1 MDELLRLSIGGAA
14 NSDLNISGGEA
25 AGPTSLP
32 TDGVDRN
39 LLQPP
44 YDGQTFGSLE
54 EMVQYL
60 QSYAKAIGFQWR
72 YRTSRKNKSNGER
85 CGVRMVCT
93 KEGTNKPRGKSPKY
107 FRLSGREGCNVAMSS
122 SLQSDG
128 RWKIS
133 KIHLQH
139 CHEIDLNAVPL
150 HMRQHLL
157 ELNDRSGIEEE
168 EEEENEEEEEG
179 KPYDGQTFGSY
190 AELIQFLFSYAK
202 KVGFQWSIRTSRKD
216 KNSGKTCGICMVCS
230 KSKRRKQPNSEGEG
244 CDVSL
249 CSTLQK
255 DGQWKINKIHLRHC
269 HEMDPNA
276 TPILRRWYLLALN
289 GRLGIEEEEAKEE
302 GEEMEEGEGE
312 TEQEEAGNS
321 SLSNDIDRP
330 SIDPLYNGQT
340 FGSLQELI
348 QYLCSYAKAVGF
360 EWRKRTSRK
369 NENSGEI
376 CGVRMV
382 CNKEGKRGS
391 LGPSMKKGCPVAVNS
406 TLQKGGRW
414 RINKINLEHSH
425 EIDPNVRPFL
435 RRRHRSIP
443 PQLRDPLVSNDR
455 LGIED
460 EEEREEE
467 EEEEGAVPVALE
479 QPLDS
484 SGDEFDSPSINDAI
498 MEEQPS
504 FESSFNQQ
512 DAIDERG
519 TTCQNSPDLAG
530 NVGQNWKKLKR
541 DMGKLTTS
549 NSDNIRQLSNME
561 RTVDV
566 LISQY
571 FGDDVNTTLQ
581 DVRKLITG
589 HKNKVFHL
597 RSSKKSAQAECKNLY
612 RENPDLAATIDRA
625 KLALQAEESKLSQ
638 LTCEE
643 ARLEAAIQ
651 NLMAKKQSVLSQKAS
666 AAKNIEKENQKMEEL
681 KNTQEKIN
689 KAENSFRKW
698 QKETSYANS
707 TFISNLMDSKRVL
720 FK

>member
-1 MDELLRLSIGGAA
+1 
-14 NSDLNISGGEA
+14 
-25 AGPTSLP
+25 
-32 TDGVDRN
+32 
-39 LLQPP
+39 
-44 YDGQTFGSLE
+44 
-54 EMVQYL
+54 MVQYL

-107 FRLSGREGCNVAMSS
+107 FRPSGREGCNVAMSS

-139 CHEIDLNAVPL
+139 CHEIDLNAIPL

-157 ELNDRSGIEEE
+157 ELNDRSGTEEE

-179 KPYDGQTFGSY
+179 KPYDGTDFC
-190 AELIQFLFSYAK
+190 
-202 KVGFQWSIRTSRKD
+202 
-216 KNSGKTCGICMVCS
+216 KN
-230 KSKRRKQPNSEGEG
+230 KRRKRPNSEGEG

-255 DGQWKINKIHLRHC
+255 DGQWKINKTHLRHC

-289 GRLGIEEEEAKEE
+289 GRLGIEEEEGKEE

-312 TEQEEAGNS
+312 TEQEDAGNS
-321 SLSNDIDRP
+321 SLSSDIDRP
-330 SIDPLYNGQT
+330 SINPLYNGQT

-369 NENSGEI
+369 NENGGEI

-382 CNKEGKRGS
+382 CNKEGKLSS

-406 TLQKGGRW
+406 TLQKDGRW

-425 EIDPNVRPFL
+425 EIDPNARPFL
-435 RRRHRSIP
+435 RRRQRYIP

-467 EEEEGAVPVALE
+467 EEEEEGAVSVALE

-484 SGDEFDSPSINDAI
+484 SGDEYDSPSI

-504 FESSFNQQ
+504 FEASINQQ
-512 DAIDERG
+512 
-519 TTCQNSPDLAG
+519 SPDLSGDAG
-530 NVGQNWKKLKR
+530 QHWKKLKR
-541 DMGKLTTS
+541 DMGKMTTS
-549 NSDNIRQLSNME
+549 NSDNIKQLSIME
-561 RTVDV
+561 RTADV

-571 FGDDVNTTLQ
+571 SGDDVKTTLQ
-581 DVRKLITG
+581 DVRKLIIG

-597 RSSKKSAQAECKNLY
+597 RSSKNSAQAEFKHLY
-612 RENPDLAATIDRA
+612 RENPDLSAMIDRA
-625 KLALQAEESKLSQ
+625 KLAIQVEESKLSQ

-643 ARLEAAIQ
+643 ARIEEAIQ
-651 NLMAKKQSVLSQKAS
+651 NLMAKKQSVLLQKAS
-666 AAKNIEKENQKMEEL
+666 AAKNIENENQKMEEL
-681 KNTQEKIN
+681 KNTQEKIS

-698 QKETSYANS
+698 QNEMSYANS
-707 TFISNLMDSKRVL
+707 TFISNLMGSKMVL

>member
-1 MDELLRLSIGGAA
+1 MMDRLLVVWKKWYSICTRMPKLLGFNGDIELQERIR
-14 NSDLNISGGEA
+14 
-25 AGPTSLP
+25 
-32 TDGVDRN
+32 V
-39 LLQPP
+39 
-44 YDGQTFGSLE
+44 
-54 EMVQYL
+54 MVKDVVFVWCAL
-60 QSYAKAIGFQWR
+60 KR
-72 YRTSRKNKSNGER
+72 ERT
-85 CGVRMVCT
+85 
-93 KEGTNKPRGKSPKY
+93 KPRGKSPKY
-107 FRLSGREGCNVAMSS
+107 FRPSGREGCNVAMSS

-139 CHEIDLNAVPL
+139 CHEIDLNAIPL

-157 ELNDRSGIEEE
+157 ELNDRSGTEEE

-179 KPYDGQTFGSY
+179 KPYDGQTFRSY

-202 KVGFQWSIRTSRKD
+202 NVGFQWSIRTSRKD

-230 KSKRRKQPNSEGEG
+230 KNKRRKRPNSEGEG

-255 DGQWKINKIHLRHC
+255 DGWVLRKRKERRREKKWRKGRGRQNKKKLVTHL
-269 HEMDPNA
+269 
-276 TPILRRWYLLALN
+276 L
-289 GRLGIEEEEAKEE
+289 
-302 GEEMEEGEGE
+302 
-312 TEQEEAGNS
+312 S
-321 SLSNDIDRP
+321 SDIDRP
-330 SIDPLYNGQT
+330 SINPLYNGQT

-382 CNKEGKRGS
+382 CNKEGKLSS

-406 TLQKGGRW
+406 TLQKDGRW

-425 EIDPNVRPFL
+425 EIDPNARPFL
-435 RRRHRSIP
+435 RQRHRYIP

-467 EEEEGAVPVALE
+467 EGEEGAVSVALE

-484 SGDEFDSPSINDAI
+484 SGDEYDSPSI

-504 FESSFNQQ
+504 FEASFNQQ
-512 DAIDERG
+512 
-519 TTCQNSPDLAG
+519 SPDLAG
-530 NVGQNWKKLKR
+530 DAGQHWKKLKR
-541 DMGKLTTS
+541 DMGKMTTS
-549 NSDNIRQLSNME
+549 NSDNIKQLSNME
-561 RTVDV
+561 RTADV

-571 FGDDVNTTLQ
+571 SGDDVKTTLQ
-581 DVRKLITG
+581 DVRKLIIG

-597 RSSKKSAQAECKNLY
+597 R
-612 RENPDLAATIDRA
+612 A
-625 KLALQAEESKLSQ
+625 KLAIQVEESKLSQ

-643 ARLEAAIQ
+643 ARIEEAIQ
-651 NLMAKKQSVLSQKAS
+651 NLMAKKQSVLLQKAS
-666 AAKNIEKENQKMEEL
+666 AAKNIENENQKMEEL
-681 KNTQEKIN
+681 KNTQEKIS
-689 KAENSFRKW
+689 KAENSFRRW
-698 QKETSYANS
+698 QNEMSYANS
-707 TFISNLMDSKRVL
+707 TFISNLMGSKMVL

>member
-1 MDELLRLSIGGAA
+1 MDELFRLSIGGSA
-14 NSDLNISGGEA
+14 NSDVNISGVEA
-25 AGPTSLP
+25 AGPTSLSA
-32 TDGVDRN
+32 DGADRN
-39 LLQPP
+39 LIQPP

-107 FRLSGREGCNVAMSS
+107 FRPSGREGCNVAMSS

-139 CHEIDLNAVPL
+139 CHEIDLNAIPL

-157 ELNDRSGIEEE
+157 ELNDRSGTEEE

-202 KVGFQWSIRTSRKD
+202 NVGFQWSIRTSRKD

-230 KSKRRKQPNSEGEG
+230 KNKRRKRPNSEGEG

-255 DGQWKINKIHLRHC
+255 DGQWKINKTHLRHC

-289 GRLGIEEEEAKEE
+289 GRLGIEEEEGKEE

-321 SLSNDIDRP
+321 SLSSDIDRP
-330 SIDPLYNGQT
+330 SINPLYNGQT

-382 CNKEGKRGS
+382 CNKEGKLSS

-406 TLQKGGRW
+406 TLQKDGRW

-425 EIDPNVRPFL
+425 EIDPNARPFL
-435 RRRHRSIP
+435 RRRQRYIP

-467 EEEEGAVPVALE
+467 EEEEEGAVSVALE

-484 SGDEFDSPSINDAI
+484 SGDEYDSPSI

-504 FESSFNQQ
+504 FEASFNQQ
-512 DAIDERG
+512 
-519 TTCQNSPDLAG
+519 SPDLAG
-530 NVGQNWKKLKR
+530 DAGQHWKKLKR
-541 DMGKLTTS
+541 DMGKMTTS
-549 NSDNIRQLSNME
+549 NSDNIKQLSNME
-561 RTVDV
+561 RTADV

-571 FGDDVNTTLQ
+571 SGDDVKTTLQ
-581 DVRKLITG
+581 DVRKLIIG

-597 RSSKKSAQAECKNLY
+597 RSSKNSAQAECKNLY
-612 RENPDLAATIDRA
+612 RENP
-625 KLALQAEESKLSQ
+625 
-638 LTCEE
+638 
-643 ARLEAAIQ
+643 
-651 NLMAKKQSVLSQKAS
+651 
-666 AAKNIEKENQKMEEL
+666 
-681 KNTQEKIN
+681 
-689 KAENSFRKW
+689 
-698 QKETSYANS
+698 
-707 TFISNLMDSKRVL
+707 
-720 FK
+720 